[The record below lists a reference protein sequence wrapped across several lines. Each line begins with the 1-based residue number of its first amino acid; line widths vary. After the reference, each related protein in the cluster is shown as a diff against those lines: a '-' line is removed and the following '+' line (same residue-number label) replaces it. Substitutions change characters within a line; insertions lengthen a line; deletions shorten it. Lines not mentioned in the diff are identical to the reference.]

1 MKDLILRTI
10 NFFHIV
16 LVELAKLMIIGM
28 VLIVFFNVI
37 LRYVFNSG
45 IIWSEEV
52 SLLLCVW
59 FIFISFGLGVK
70 QRLHITINL
79 LSKGKISPK
88 LDGMLDF
95 MAELVVIFIGMI
107 MIIYGTRLVQ
117 FTMRSIMPATRWPAG
132 ILYLVVPFSGL
143 TMVLEAILHLL
154 RWDTY
159 DQKIDDYLTGKG
171 GKLKDVFG
179 GNHG

>member
-1 MKDLILRTI
+1 MKDLILKTI
-10 NFFHIV
+10 NVFHII

-28 VLIVFFNVI
+28 VMIVFFNVI
-37 LRYVFNSG
+37 LRYIFNSG

-52 SLLLCVW
+52 ALLLCVW
-59 FIFISFGLGVK
+59 FIFISFGLGIK

-88 LDGMLDF
+88 LNAILDF
-95 MAELVVIFIGMI
+95 MAEIIVIFIGMI

-117 FTMRSIMPATRWPAG
+117 FTMRSIMPATQWPAG

-159 DQKIDDYLTGKG
+159 DQQIDEYLSGMG
-171 GKLKDVFG
+171 GKLKDIFG
-179 GNHG
+179 GTHG